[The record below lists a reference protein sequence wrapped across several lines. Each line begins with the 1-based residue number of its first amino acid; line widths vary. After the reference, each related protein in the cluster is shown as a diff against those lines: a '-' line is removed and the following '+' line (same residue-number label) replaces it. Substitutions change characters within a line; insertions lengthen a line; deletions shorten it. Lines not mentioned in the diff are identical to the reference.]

1 MQDEK
6 QTSTTDTEELDVN
19 SAVGQGDAD
28 NSVGSTDA
36 VLETLNKV
44 SGREFKSINDF
55 EKHYKN
61 LNSLVG
67 DQSIVETKKKAEEL
81 DRYTSMLQP
90 LAEAE
95 GVSIATYV
103 ELLNKNAKGED
114 LSKYNSA
121 KEYEQTKMAN
131 EELGQLKNRLSEL
144 EGELTKTKLE
154 RINPE
159 AGKYFDDFSAWA
171 KGKGLEAT
179 PDNFQKSPFMAA
191 VEADRVKE
199 SSSIVETNP
208 RITSSKT
215 ELDRVTEAYRKN
227 PTEENAKRMVA
238 AKMKMMLD

>member
-1 MQDEK
+1 MEDEK
-6 QTSTTDTEELDVN
+6 QTSSTDTEDSDIK

-28 NSVGSTDA
+28 DSVGSTDA
-36 VLETLNKV
+36 LTAINKV
-44 SGREFKSINDF
+44 SGREFKSIDDF

-81 DRYTSMLQP
+81 DTYTSMLKP

-114 LSKYNSA
+114 LSKFSTA

-131 EELGQLKNRLSEL
+131 EELGQLKSRLSEL
-144 EGELTKTKLE
+144 EGELTRSKLE
-154 RINPE
+154 KINPK
-159 AGKYFDDFSAWA
+159 AGEYFDDFTAWA

-179 PDNFQKSPFMAA
+179 PENFQKSPFMAS
-191 VEADRVKE
+191 VEADRNRE
-199 SSSIVETNP
+199 DSSVLETNP

-215 ELDRVTEAYRKN
+215 ELDRFSEAYRKN
-227 PTEENAKRMVA
+227 PTEENAKKMVA
-238 AKMKMMLD
+238 AKMKSMME